1 MKELVTMICPE
12 HRQELARRDGECTE
26 YTCPHDCRYP
36 ILRGVPRFVES
47 SGYVDS
53 FGLQWNT
60 FRKTQLDSY
69 TGVSLSQL
77 RLARIAGGNLDVF
90 QGKLVLEAGCGAG
103 RFTEVMLGAG
113 GRVIA
118 TDLSSA
124 VDANFENCSY
134 LGEYFVCQ
142 ADIWKLPFKP
152 GSFDVV
158 VCVGVIQHTP
168 DPEITIN
175 KLCMFLK
182 PNGILLIDHYPPD
195 YPATPSRRMLRWG
208 LLKRS
213 PKFALSF
220 CSGLVKGLWPIH
232 KLVWWFVNLP
242 GVRVV
247 PGIRKLRSAFL
258 WLSPVVDYQ
267 SAYPELGDEL
277 LKVWAILDTHDT
289 LTDRFKHLRSA
300 EQIRSYLS
308 KAGMMDIEIQLGG
321 NGVEARARRAPAM
334 AEAVSLATY

>member
-1 MKELVTMICPE
+1 MKDLVSLICPE
-12 HRQELARRDGECTE
+12 HRQELTRENAESPE

-36 ILRGVPRFVES
+36 IVRSIPRFVDAS
-47 SGYVDS
+47 SYADS

-69 TGVSLSQL
+69 TGVSLSRN
-77 RLARIAGGNLDVF
+77 RLARIAGGNLSLF
-90 QGKLVLEAGCGAG
+90 RGKLILEAGCGAG
-103 RFTEVMLGAG
+103 RFTEIMLGAG
-113 GRVIA
+113 GRVVA

-124 VDANFENCSY
+124 VDANFGNCSH

-152 GSFDVV
+152 GSFDAV

-168 DPEITIN
+168 DPEITIE
-175 KLCMFLK
+175 KLCTFLK
-182 PNGILLIDHYPPD
+182 PNGILLIDHYPPN
-195 YPATPSRRMLRWG
+195 YPATLSRRVLRWG
-208 LLKRS
+208 LLKTS
-213 PKFALSF
+213 PKCALSF
-220 CSGLVKGLWPIH
+220 CSGLVKVLWPIH
-232 KLVWWFVNLP
+232 KLVWRFVNLP
-242 GVRVV
+242 GVRGI

-267 SAYPELGDEL
+267 SAYPELGSEL

-308 KAGMMDIEIQLGG
+308 NAGMTDIETQLGG
-321 NGVEARARRAPAM
+321 NGIEARARRAPAM
-334 AEAVSLATY
+334 G